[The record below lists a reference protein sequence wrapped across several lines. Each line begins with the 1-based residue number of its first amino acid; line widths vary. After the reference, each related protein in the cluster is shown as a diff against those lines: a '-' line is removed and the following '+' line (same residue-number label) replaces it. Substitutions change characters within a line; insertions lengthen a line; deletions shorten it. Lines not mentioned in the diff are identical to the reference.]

1 MTSVLVSDRPAF
13 PKAHNESDQLAPD
26 ADACNPMQRCRITA
40 TFAAAIFACWSP
52 ARFVHADA
60 DAADGD
66 VAAIWRIHQVE
77 FVYRSANVYYA
88 CDSLQEKIGAILRAV
103 GAHQRIV
110 VNIGCANGDFVS
122 FALVHLTLATPV
134 EATPEAVA
142 TATTF
147 TSREQLIA
155 RVRNE
160 RPPTAADIV
169 RFPARWRPVTLSR
182 RAGLHL
188 DSGDC
193 ELLKALGTQVFPR
206 LSIRVE
212 KRRLRCASSS
222 KLRPRLE
229 VVALMPTAPA
239 RRRNDGDDDRN
250 AG

>member
-1 MTSVLVSDRPAF
+1 MKSNP
-13 PKAHNESDQLAPD
+13 LAPD
-26 ADACNPMQRCRITA
+26 ADACNPMQRCRMTA
-40 TFAAAIFACWSP
+40 TFAATILACSNP
-52 ARFVHADA
+52 PRFVHADA
-60 DAADGD
+60 ENADGD

-77 FVYRSANVYYA
+77 FVYHSANVYYA
-88 CDSLQEKIGAILRAV
+88 CDSLEEKIGAILRAV
-103 GAHQRIV
+103 GAHQRIIV
-110 VNIGCANGDFVS
+110 DIGCANGDFVS
-122 FALVHLTLATPV
+122 FALVRLTLATPV

-142 TATTF
+142 AATTF

-169 RFPARWRPVTLSR
+169 RFPARWQPVTLSR
-182 RAGLHL
+182 RAGLRL

-212 KRRLRCASSS
+212 RRRLRCVSSS

-229 VVALMPTAPA
+229 VVALMPTPA
-239 RRRNDGDDDRN
+239 ALRRNGGGHDRN
-250 AG
+250 SS